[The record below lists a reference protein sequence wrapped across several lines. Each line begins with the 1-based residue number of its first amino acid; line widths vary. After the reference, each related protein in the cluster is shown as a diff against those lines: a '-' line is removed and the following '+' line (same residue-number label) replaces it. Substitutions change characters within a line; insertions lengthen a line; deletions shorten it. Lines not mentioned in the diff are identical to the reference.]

1 MENENVVT
9 QQETQVTVEPAPVQT
24 QQEKKGL
31 TSGQKALGGTVI
43 GLAIGGLVGLIML
56 IIKGVKWLWSKTF
69 GKKKAEPAPVQDQK
83 QEPEKPAE
91 PVTPEEEKK
100 APEQNEQK

>member
-9 QQETQVTVEPAPVQT
+9 QQQETQVTVVEPAPVQT

-56 IIKGVKWLWSKTF
+56 IIKGVKWVWSKTF
-69 GKKKAEPAPVQDQK
+69 GKKKAESAPVQDQK

-91 PVTPEEEKK
+91 QEQQQEPEKK
-100 APEQNEQK
+100 D